1 MKKFLFM
8 LFFAMQIFS
17 CGEGIIEAYPEST
30 KFEIQN
36 DSRVRL
42 LNVKWNGVNFGNIGL
57 GEVLRRDVFDGNGK
71 VFFEARGR
79 EYRTYNQVTCEKYK
93 RKKFK
98 FMDATFVE
106 DIEDNAKRITLMDVL
121 NVD

>member
-1 MKKFLFM
+1 M

-57 GEVLRRDVFDGNGK
+57 GEVLKKEVSEGNGK
-71 VFFEARGR
+71 VFFEASGR
-79 EYRTYNQVTCEKYK
+79 EYRTYNQFKCEKYT
-93 RKKFK
+93 RKKVK
-98 FMDATFVE
+98 FIDATFVE
-106 DIEDNAKRITLMDVL
+106 DIEDNAKRITLTDVL
-121 NVD
+121 NAD